1 MDSVVVSR
9 CGFWMVEDSMLSG
22 KVILFF
28 YLEPTIRKDTW
39 MRTTSVTVMVV
50 FSKVPLFFQLLDY
63 SYVQSSF
70 SVIKRHV
77 DCNVLKSIL
86 QLNILRTWINI
97 RANSFNRKSTKVPRK
112 LSVAQKS
119 EPALWIILHQNRWQ
133 FAYFSTLLFP
143 QTNLILKLNLALIGI
158 LHNFC
163 HNSFILLLFDY
174 HLMFYRSWSSSSVS
188 TLFQKN
194 Q

>member
-1 MDSVVVSR
+1 
-9 CGFWMVEDSMLSG
+9 MLSG

-86 QLNILRTWINI
+86 QLNILRTWI
-97 RANSFNRKSTKVPRK
+97 RANSFNRKLTKVPRK

-119 EPALWIILHQNRWQ
+119 EPALCTYCTKIDDNSLIFLR
-133 FAYFSTLLFP
+133 FFFS

-163 HNSFILLLFDY
+163 HNSFTLLLFDY
-174 HLMFYRSWSSSSVS
+174 HLMFYGSWSSSSVS
-188 TLFQKN
+188 KLFQKN

>member
-1 MDSVVVSR
+1 MAFEWYE
-9 CGFWMVEDSMLSG
+9 GSMLSG

-97 RANSFNRKSTKVPRK
+97 RANSFSRKSTKVPRK

-119 EPALWIILHQNRWQ
+119 EPALCTYCTKIDDNSLIFLR
-133 FAYFSTLLFP
+133 FFFS

-163 HNSFILLLFDY
+163 HNSFTLLLFDY
-174 HLMFYRSWSSSSVS
+174 HLMFYGSWSSSSVS
-188 TLFQKN
+188 KLFQKN

>member
-1 MDSVVVSR
+1 MDSVVVRR
-9 CGFWMVEDSMLSG
+9 CGFWMVEGSMLSG

-39 MRTTSVTVMVV
+39 MRTTSVTAMVV

-70 SVIKRHV
+70 SVIKRHI

-97 RANSFNRKSTKVPRK
+97 RANSFNQKSTKVPRK

-119 EPALWIILHQNRWQ
+119 ELALWIILHQNRWQ
-133 FAYFSTLLFP
+133 CAYFSTLLFLSNKP
-143 QTNLILKLNLALIGI
+143 
-158 LHNFC
+158 NFK
-163 HNSFILLLFDY
+163 IEP
-174 HLMFYRSWSSSSVS
+174 SVDWHIA
-188 TLFQKN
+188 
-194 Q
+194 